1 MKDFFCCR
9 LGNTVGDLW
18 LALLLASVFAV
29 ALAAAMFAFLARLD
43 TLPQRGCKYVP
54 RQCTL
59 IMPIMCVWKQISQ
72 AAEI

>member
-9 LGNTVGDLW
+9 LGDAVGDLW

-29 ALAAAMFAFLARLD
+29 ALAAAVFAFLARLD
-43 TLPQRGCKYVP
+43 TLPQRGCEYVP

-59 IMPIMCVWKQISQ
+59 IMPIMRVWTQIFQ
-72 AAEI
+72 VAEI